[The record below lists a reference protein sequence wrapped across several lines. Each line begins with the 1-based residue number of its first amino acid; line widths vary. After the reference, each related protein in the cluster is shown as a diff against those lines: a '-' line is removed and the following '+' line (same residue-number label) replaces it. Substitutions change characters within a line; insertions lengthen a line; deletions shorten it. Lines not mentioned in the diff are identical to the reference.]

1 MPAESLAKAGAPAP
15 MVARHCDAL
24 PFVAHSGV
32 IHDRMWTESISS
44 LSND

>member
-1 MPAESLAKAGAPAP
+1 MPAQSLAKAGAPAP
-15 MVARHCDAL
+15 MVARYCDAL

-32 IHDRMWTESISS
+32 IHDRTRTESISS